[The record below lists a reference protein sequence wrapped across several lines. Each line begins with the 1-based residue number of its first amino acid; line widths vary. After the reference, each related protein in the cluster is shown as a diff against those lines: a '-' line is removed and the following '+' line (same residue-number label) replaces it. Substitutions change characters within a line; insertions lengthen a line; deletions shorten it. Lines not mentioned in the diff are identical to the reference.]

1 MTDNILGD
9 SSVEEP
15 KNYLEALIGP
25 GGKFHR
31 ENREEALEAV
41 AKGKWEADRTI
52 PLQNTRFDELRD
64 EYARVL
70 EESKAKAKLEDLIE
84 EYKSLASTE
93 KPTGKEVTQPAP
105 KPDDIRKLVSEEV
118 TQLRRQDQER
128 INLDSVQAKLKE
140 QLGDNFSNIVRERIR
155 NIGLSE
161 QDFHDWA
168 RKSPTAV
175 LNAIGINENTKKETF
190 QAPPQTSRTFKP
202 VTEQKRTWSYYQEL
216 KKSNPKVYYDK
227 SIMNQM
233 LADAEALGPQFEDGD
248 FNTRKI

>member
-9 SSVEEP
+9 NSEP
-15 KNYLEALIGP
+15 KSYAEELVGESK
-25 GGKFHR
+25 KFKDI
-31 ENREEALEAV
+31 ESL
-41 AKGKWEADRTI
+41 AKGKYESDRFI
-52 PLQNTRFDELRD
+52 ELQNKRFDELRD
-64 EYARVL
+64 QYATVL

-84 EYKSLASTE
+84 EYKSLASTA
-93 KPTGKEVTQPAP
+93 PPQGKEVTQPAT

-118 TQLRRQDQER
+118 TTLRRQDQER

-140 QLGDNFSNIVRERIR
+140 QLGDNYSSVVRERIR

-175 LNAIGINENTKKETF
+175 LNAIGVNENTKQETF
-190 QAPPQTSRTFKP
+190 QAPPQTTRTFKP

-216 KKSNPKVYYDK
+216 KKNNPKVYYDK

-233 LADAEALGPQFEDGD
+233 LEDAERLGPQFEDGD
-248 FNTRKI
+248 FNTRNV